1 MTFPNQLIPEFLQRL
16 IPYQSARRLFKGGR
30 VFLNANESPYT
41 HDYSLDCSRLNR
53 YPDCQPDELVDAY
66 ATYATVDRSQVLV
79 SRGADEGIELLI
91 RTFCQPGED
100 SITISTPTYG
110 MYAISAQTHN
120 IAAIDVPLREDFQLD
135 VDRLCQTSS
144 KLLFICRP
152 NNPTG
157 TLVSRNDIITIAT
170 ALADRCL
177 VVVDEA
183 YIEFCADQQVT
194 DLLAQHPNLVIL
206 RTLSKAF
213 ALAGLRTGF
222 VLAQASVIQQLLK
235 VIAPYPIALP
245 TAQIA
250 TAAMAGPQIERM
262 RTEVDSLQLA
272 VRQVAERLDSIPGIQ
287 RVGDSCANFL
297 LFYCEQAQHIMH
309 QLQQQ
314 HILIRDQSKQRG
326 LRHCLRF
333 TVGTPEQNE
342 QALVAITEALA
353 AIQHATGQMDIR
365 NQ

>member
-1 MTFPNQLIPEFLQRL
+1 MTLPERLIPEFLRRL
-16 IPYQSARRLFKGGR
+16 VPYQSARRLFKGGR
-30 VFLNANESPYT
+30 IFLNANESPYT
-41 HDYSLDCSRLNR
+41 HDYSLDCSQLNR
-53 YPDCQPDELVDAY
+53 YPDCQPEDLVGAY
-66 ATYATVDRSQVLV
+66 ASYAGLDATQVLV

-91 RTFCQPGED
+91 RTFCQPGKD

-120 IAAIDVPLREDFQLD
+120 VAVVDVPLREDFQLD
-135 VDRLCQTSS
+135 VDRLSQTTS

-157 TLVSRNDIITIAT
+157 TLVSRDDVIALAT
-170 ALADRCL
+170 SLADRCL
-177 VVVDEA
+177 LVVDEA
-183 YIEFCADQQVT
+183 YIEFCTDQQVT

-222 VLAQASVIQQLLK
+222 VLAQPSVIHQLLK

-250 TAAMAGPQIERM
+250 TTALANPQIERM
-262 RTEVDSLQLA
+262 RTEVNSLQQA
-272 VRQVAERLDSIPGIQ
+272 VRQIAERLDHIPNIH
-287 RVGDSCANFL
+287 RVGDTYANFV
-297 LFYCEQAQHIMH
+297 LFHCEQASQIMH

-326 LRHCLRF
+326 LNQCLRF
-333 TVGTPEQNE
+333 TAGTAEQNE
-342 QALVAITEALA
+342 QTLA
-353 AIQHATGQMDIR
+353 AMTDALLTAH
-365 NQ
+365 